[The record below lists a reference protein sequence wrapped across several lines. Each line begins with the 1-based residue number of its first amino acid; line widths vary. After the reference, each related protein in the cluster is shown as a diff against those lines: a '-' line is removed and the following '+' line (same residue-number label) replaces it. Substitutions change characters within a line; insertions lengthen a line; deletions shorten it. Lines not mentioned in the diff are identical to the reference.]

1 MCAMSPRLLRPLASG
16 FNPRQ
21 IAGLAGWWDAADS
34 STVTLDSGRVAEW
47 RDKSGNNRHAANST
61 SGSTQPDYIT
71 AGHNGNNL
79 LRFVTA
85 SSQRLI
91 VPNPGDFKF
100 LTDGT
105 KSYIAAVISAGATA
119 NPNAVYGILGN
130 SNGSNAVGF
139 FLGYD
144 DRSPVNDR
152 LIIVIANGS
161 NPVVGT
167 ALNAYNDLLPAQQK
181 TLIEASLDAGNATA
195 GERIAVRSNGG
206 SEVKSNTADQAPS
219 SSAAAQALC
228 FGAARDPATGT
239 IQIPFTGDICEILMY
254 SSAVN
259 AAAQTAIRRYLAKK
273 WGITLA

>member
-1 MCAMSPRLLRPLASG
+1 MCAMNPRLLRPLASG

-21 IAGLAGWWDAADS
+21 IAGLAGWWDAADA
-34 STVTLDSGRVAEW
+34 STVTLDSNRVAEW

-79 LRFVTA
+79 LRFVSA

-91 VPNPGDFKF
+91 VPNPGDFQF

-105 KSYIAAVISAGATA
+105 KSYIAAVVSAGATA
-119 NPNAVYGILGN
+119 DPNTFYGILGN
-130 SNGSNAVGF
+130 SNGNNAVG
-139 FLGYD
+139 LVLIYD

-152 LIIVIANGS
+152 LSVIIANGAA
-161 NPVVGT
+161 PVVST
-167 ALNAYNDLLPAQQK
+167 ALAAYNDVLPAQQK
-181 TLIEASLDAGNATA
+181 TLIEAALDAGNATA
-195 GERIAVRSNGG
+195 SERIAVRSNGG
-206 SEVKSNTADQAPS
+206 AEIKSNAGSVTPAA
-219 SSAAAQALC
+219 SAAAQSLC

-254 SSAVN
+254 SSEVGP
-259 AAAQTAIRRYLAKK
+259 AAQTAIRRYLAKK